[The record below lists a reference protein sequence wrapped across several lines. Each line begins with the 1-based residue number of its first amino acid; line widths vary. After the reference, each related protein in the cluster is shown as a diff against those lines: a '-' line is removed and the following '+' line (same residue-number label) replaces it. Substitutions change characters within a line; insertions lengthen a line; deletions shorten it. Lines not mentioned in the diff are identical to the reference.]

1 MLNKE
6 GLFMKFS
13 EIYNFDNKKIK
24 DFDVTGIFCDSRK
37 VTKDSVFVCI
47 VGSAMDGHDFAKSA
61 YENGAGVIICERD
74 LGLPN
79 QILVDDTKA
88 VYSTL
93 CAAYFGNPA
102 KKLKLIG
109 VTGTSGKTSVT
120 YMTKSLL
127 EKQGKKVG
135 LIGTIQNII
144 GDETLPAKNTT
155 PDAYELHS
163 LFELML
169 KAGCEYVVMEVSS
182 HALDQKRVY
191 NLEFECAI
199 FTNLTQDHLDYH
211 KTIENYLAAKL
222 KLFKMAKKAIV
233 NVDDN
238 YANEVIAA
246 CDCPVITFSAE
257 KNEADYTAKDIK
269 FLPDSVCYELV
280 TNCNIGRVKISTP
293 GIFSVYNSMAAGI
306 AGIAVGID
314 FNDVVAGLCD
324 VMAVKGRV
332 ELVPCDKDFTPVID
346 YAHTPDELENV
357 CNMFNKI
364 KKGRLVTLFGCG
376 GDRDK
381 TKRPIMGE
389 IVAKLSDYVVVTSDN
404 PRSEDPNAIIDD
416 ILVGMKGIKTP
427 YKVIPNRAEAIEF
440 ALKNAKKDD
449 IVLFAGKGHETY
461 QILATGTIH
470 FDEREVIAKV
480 LSEM

>member
-1 MLNKE
+1 
-6 GLFMKFS
+6 MKFS
-13 EIYNFDNKKIK
+13 ELYNKSIDIK
-24 DFDVTGIFCDSRK
+24 DFEVNGVFCDSRR

-47 VGSAMDGHDFAKSA
+47 VGSAMDGHNFAKSA
-61 YENGAGVIICERD
+61 YDNGAGAIVCERD
-74 LGLPN
+74 LGLSN
-79 QILVDDTKA
+79 QIIVEDSKA

-102 KKLKLIG
+102 KSLKLIG

-144 GDETLPAKNTT
+144 GNETLPAKNTT
-155 PDAYELHS
+155 PDAYELQS
-163 LFELML
+163 LFSLML

-191 NLEFECAI
+191 GLEFEAAI
-199 FTNLTQDHLDYH
+199 FTNLSQDHLDYH
-211 KTIENYLAAKL
+211 ITIENYLQAKL
-222 KLFKMAKKAIV
+222 KLFKMTKMAIV
-233 NVDDN
+233 NVDDE
-238 YANEVIAA
+238 YADKVIEA
-246 CDCPVITFSAE
+246 CDCPVITFSAQR
-257 KNEADYTAKDIK
+257 NEADYTAKEIK
-269 FLPDSVCYELV
+269 FNPDSVSYELV
-280 TNCNIGRVKISTP
+280 TNNNIGRVKISTP

-306 AGIAVGID
+306 AGITIGIP
-314 FNDVVAGLCD
+314 FNEVVASLRE
-324 VMAVKGRV
+324 VATVKGRV
-332 ELVPCDKDFTPVID
+332 ELYPCDKDFSIVID

-357 CNMFNKI
+357 CSMFNKI

-389 IVAKLSDYVVVTSDN
+389 VVSRLSDFAVVTSDN
-404 PRSEDPNAIIDD
+404 PRSEDPDAIIED
-416 ILVGMKGIKTP
+416 ILVGMKDKKTP
-427 YKVIPNRAEAIEF
+427 YKVIANRAEAIEY
-440 ALKNAKKDD
+440 AIKNAKKDD
-449 IVLFAGKGHETY
+449 VILLAGKGHETY
-461 QILATGTIH
+461 QILNTGTIH
-470 FDEREVIAKV
+470 FDEREVIEKV

>member
-1 MLNKE
+1 
-6 GLFMKFS
+6 MKFS
-13 EIYNFDNKKIK
+13 EIYNGKEKIK
-24 DFDVTGIFCDSRK
+24 DFEVSGVFCDSRK
-37 VTKDSVFVCI
+37 VTKNSVFVCI
-47 VGSAMDGHDFAKSA
+47 VGTVMDGHEYARSA
-61 YENGAGVIICERD
+61 YESGAGAIICERD

-79 QILVDDTKA
+79 QIITDDSKA
-88 VYSTL
+88 FYATL
-93 CAAYFGNPA
+93 CAAYFGNPS

-120 YMTKSLL
+120 YMTKKLL
-127 EKQGKKVG
+127 ENQGKKVG

-144 GDETLPAKNTT
+144 GTEILPAKNTT
-155 PDAYELHS
+155 PDAYELQS
-163 LFELML
+163 LFSLML

-191 NLEFECAI
+191 GLEFECAI

-211 KTIENYLAAKL
+211 ITIENYLAAKL
-222 KLFKMAKKAIV
+222 KLFKMSKKAIV
-233 NVDDN
+233 NIDDE
-238 YANEVIAA
+238 YANQVIAA
-246 CDCPVITFSAE
+246 CECPVITFSAN
-257 KNEADYTAKDIK
+257 KNEADYTAKEIK
-269 FLPDSVCYELV
+269 FAPDSVSYELV

-306 AGIAVGID
+306 AGIAIGIT
-314 FNDVVAGLCD
+314 FQDVVSGLRT
-324 VMAVKGRV
+324 VETVKGRV
-332 ELVPCDKDFTPVID
+332 ELYPCNNDFTPVID

-357 CNMFNKI
+357 CNMLNGI

-389 IVAKLSDYVVVTSDN
+389 IAARLSDYVVVTSDN
-404 PRSEDPNAIIDD
+404 PRSEEPMAIIED
-416 ILVGMKGIKTP
+416 ILVGMKNSKTP
-427 YKVIPNRAEAIEF
+427 YKVIENRAEAIEY

-449 IVLFAGKGHETY
+449 IILLAGKGHETY
-461 QILATGTIH
+461 QILSTGTIH
-470 FDEREVIAKV
+470 FDEREVIEKV